1 MTWSQLPNDLKDMV
15 ADETVK
21 DMIADGMRRLPST
34 VATQLR
40 IYQGDGNVPLHPPE
54 YPWP

>member
-40 IYQGDGNVPLHPPE
+40 IYQGDGNVPLHRPE